1 MGWAE
6 LRRAISD
13 DKSNTANWSDG
24 TSEVE
29 VTQQKGFLCNV
40 KARGR
45 LRMEPDKVFDILIS
59 PDNYRYF
66 SGIKRIDYR
75 KVLED
80 NGAGKMKIEV
90 QQVGQWK
97 FLGFSG
103 EFATTLHV
111 YQDRKAGKIGF
122 KLAKPGLM
130 KDFAGQWTIQPLMQ
144 KDLMSSQRSDQLRG
158 VSGGPPSFMN
168 ILPFQKAQSSFV
180 TLEQSIL
187 PAFVP
192 PKPLDRVLKGISSK
206 QVQIILQDLKHEV
219 HRQSQ
224 SSESGKIAAVRQSP
238 ERKDSHQQHQHEV
251 KRRSPPSAFG
261 WWPKPV

>member
-13 DKSNTANWSDG
+13 DKSNTANWSDD

-29 VTQQKGFLCNV
+29 VTQQKGFMCNV

-80 NGAGKMKIEV
+80 NGAGKLKVEV
-90 QQVGQWK
+90 QQ
-97 FLGFSG
+97 
-103 EFATTLHV
+103 
-111 YQDRKAGKIGF
+111 IGF

-130 KDFAGQWTIQPLMQ
+130 KDFAGQWTIQPLTQ
-144 KDLMSSQRSDQLRG
+144 KDLMSSQRSDQLRRL
-158 VSGGPPSFMN
+158 SGGPQSFLN

-192 PKPLDRVLKGISSK
+192 PKPLDRVLKGISSR
-206 QVQIILQDLKHEV
+206 QVQVILQDLKQEV
-219 HRQSQ
+219 DRQSQ
-224 SSESGKIAAVRQSP
+224 SSEPGKIAAVRRSS
-238 ERKDSHQQHQHEV
+238 ERQDSHQQQHEV

-261 WWPKPV
+261 WWPKPF